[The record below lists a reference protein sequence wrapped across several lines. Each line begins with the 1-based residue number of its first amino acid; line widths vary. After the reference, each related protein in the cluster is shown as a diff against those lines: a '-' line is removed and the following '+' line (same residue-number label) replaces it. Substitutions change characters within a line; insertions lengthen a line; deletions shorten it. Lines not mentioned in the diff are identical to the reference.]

1 MYCVCLTMQAY
12 YVCTEVLCT
21 DKNRTSDEREK
32 SKYNSWC
39 FFSPSVD
46 FLPQWSALSFPTLER
61 TDLSSCL
68 KLGVYI

>member
-39 FFSPSVD
+39 FFSPQWIFCLSGVPCP
-46 FLPQWSALSFPTLER
+46 FLLWNALIYL
-61 TDLSSCL
+61 
-68 KLGVYI
+68 VV